1 MKGRW
6 LVFSLALIA
15 LILVSQQVPSAHG
28 ETFDCLIKP
37 YVVVNVSSAVEGIL
51 DTVMVDRGDLVQKGQ
66 VLAKLESDAEQAAVA
81 LYRARAAMQAPI
93 KINQTRLEL
102 NTRQHARN
110 ERLYKDRLI
119 APNEMDETKTAKRLA
134 ELELSKSR
142 ENQRLAKF
150 ELQRAMA
157 KLTRRTITS
166 PITGTVVERLRHPGE
181 FADDKP
187 ILTMAQLHP
196 LRVEVFVPIALIN
209 DVAVGMR
216 AEVTPESPVGGVY
229 EAHATAVDRVA
240 DAASGTFGV
249 RLDLPNS
256 SYDLPAG
263 LKCKLRFLPQ

>member
-1 MKGRW
+1 MQGRW
-6 LVFSLALIA
+6 LVSSLALIA
-15 LILVSQQVPSAHG
+15 LTFVSQQVPIAHG
-28 ETFDCLIKP
+28 ETLDCLIKP
-37 YVVVNVSSAVEGIL
+37 YVMVHVSSAVEGIL
-51 DTVMVDRGDLVQKGQ
+51 DTVTVDRGDLVQEGQ
-66 VLAKLESDAEQAAVA
+66 VLAKLKSAAEQAAVA

-102 NTRQHARN
+102 SARQHARN
-110 ERLYKDRLI
+110 KTLHKDDLI
-119 APNEMDETKTAKRLA
+119 TANEMDETKTAKRLA

-142 ENQRLAKF
+142 ENQRMAKF

-157 KLTRRTITS
+157 ELSRRTITS
-166 PITGTVVERLRHPGE
+166 PIAGTVVERLRHPGE

-187 ILTMAQLHP
+187 ILTLAQLHP
-196 LRVEVFVPIALIN
+196 LRIEVFVPIAHIN

-229 EAHATAVDRVA
+229 EANATAVDRVA

-249 RLDLPNS
+249 RLELPNP

-263 LKCKLRFLPQ
+263 LKCKLRFLPK